1 MKRIGGIRGPR
12 GSERALSQRLILLS
26 LAAFSVCTI
35 VGQSFTPLV
44 GGRLDLARALGL
56 KDTCSM
62 KVNSFE
68 ISGPITVSEYSAF
81 RVHLLSLSGNR
92 LTYSDQQDSIT
103 TDGRGS
109 SQMNWVEAT
118 AYCQWLT
125 QADTSAQW
133 IYRLPHLLEWL
144 YAMEA
149 GLFDKEER
157 GCWLLNAKDETGSS
171 CQMPFYLYDCKD
183 NDRLAL
189 RRKMVAFANT
199 ITHPKFGLDGN
210 YWDFMHYP
218 DVGFRVVRVQTSVG
232 GR

>member
-1 MKRIGGIRGPR
+1 MIVVFGVGMAC
-12 GSERALSQRLILLS
+12 S
-26 LAAFSVCTI
+26 AA
-35 VGQSFTPLV
+35 GQSFTSLA
-44 GGRLDLARALGL
+44 GGQFDLAPALGL
-56 KDTCSM
+56 RDSCNVR
-62 KVNSFE
+62 VNSFE
-68 ISGPITVSEYSAF
+68 IGRPITAWEFSAF
-81 RVHLLSLSGNR
+81 QDEMHSLSVNG
-92 LTYSDQQDSIT
+92 LDPA
-103 TDGRGS
+103 GRVDPTATCGGS
-109 SQMNWVEAT
+109 AHCMSWGEAT

-125 QADTSAQW
+125 QKDTSAQW
-133 IYRLPHLLEWL
+133 TYRLPHLLEWL
-144 YAMEA
+144 YTMEA

-183 NDRLAL
+183 EDRLAL

-199 ITHPKFGLDGN
+199 IAHPKFGLDGN